1 MSKIAAISGFVGKA
15 NKAAKFIKVCVRA
28 IEFFKDEL
36 DKEFPDLTNQPLKP
50 VENGS
55 NVSE

>member
-28 IEFFKDEL
+28 VEFFKEEL
-36 DKEFPDLTNQPLKP
+36 DKEFPDLTVEPLKP
-50 VENGS
+50 VKDGE
-55 NVSE
+55 NVS